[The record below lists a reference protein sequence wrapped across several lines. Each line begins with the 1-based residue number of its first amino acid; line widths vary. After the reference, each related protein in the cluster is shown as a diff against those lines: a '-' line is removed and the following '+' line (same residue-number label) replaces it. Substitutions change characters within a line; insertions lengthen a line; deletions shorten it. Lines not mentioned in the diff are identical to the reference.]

1 MPIYTKTKF
10 LMYKIADVLLPIPID
25 KPFSYKVEEVDN
37 ISIGQ
42 LVSVPFRTRTLTGVV
57 INISE
62 QHSIDPKIKPINSPF
77 PLTIK
82 KEMITFIEKVSYYTI
97 TPKGL
102 ILKMCISGAK
112 LNHISDLKTPHTSEE
127 LGITLNKAQQEAST
141 FLESHLGHHKTIL
154 LEGVTGSGKT
164 EVYNHLIHRII
175 NEGNQ
180 CLLLMPEILLAT
192 HITSRLKERFGFE
205 AIEWHSNLSP
215 KKRRDNY
222 HMVITGQ
229 AKLIIAARSGLFL
242 PFPNLRAI
250 ILDEEHDTSY
260 KQEEGVVYNARD
272 IAVLRGQIE
281 KCPVVLCSAT
291 PSIETIH
298 NVRIE
303 KYSRIYLPSRFG
315 IAKMPEIKIIDMNK
329 EDMCK
334 DSFISPSMIDAVKH
348 TIESGNQV
356 LLYLNRRGY
365 APLTICKACG
375 HKVECP
381 NCTAFLVEHKHK
393 KILQCHYCGYS
404 SDNIRKCNNCGSEDK
419 ITTYGPGVEKIEEE
433 IKKAIPNIR
442 TSLFTSDHVGSKKDA
457 ESMIEA
463 ISKREVDAIIGTQM
477 IAKGLHF
484 PKLQFVGVID
494 ADAGMLGGDIRGIER
509 TYQILQQVSG
519 RAGRSEEG
527 GLVMLQTYEP
537 ESIMIKHML
546 SGDNEKFIKEEL
558 NDREVS
564 WSPPFSRLII
574 VHLSAANEIQL
585 IEASHMLA
593 RTAPYGEKQITVIG
607 PAPSPIYLIR
617 KKYRYR
623 FIIKS
628 GKNINI
634 QPIIKQWLNSSPLP
648 PTVSVKIDV
657 DPYSFL

>member
-1 MPIYTKTKF
+1 MH
-10 LMYKIADVLLPIPID
+10 KIADVLLPIPID
-25 KPFSYKVEEVDN
+25 KTFSYKVEASYG

-42 LVSVPFRTRTLTGVV
+42 LVSVPFRTRTLTGV
-57 INISE
+57 ITNISQE
-62 QHSIDPKIKPINSPF
+62 QSLDIKIKPINSTFPF
-77 PLTIK
+77 VIK
-82 KEMITFIEKVSYYTI
+82 KELLNFIEKVAYYTI
-97 TPKGL
+97 NPKGL
-102 ILKMCISGAK
+102 ILKMCINGAK
-112 LNHISDLKTPHTSEE
+112 LNYTVNLELSHNSQE
-127 LGITLNKAQQEAST
+127 LGITLNQAQQEAAT
-141 FLESHLGHHKTIL
+141 FLTSHLGHHKTIL

-192 HITSRLKERFGFE
+192 HITSRLKDRFGFE
-205 AIEWHSNLSP
+205 AIEWHSNLSA

-222 HMVITGQ
+222 NMVISGQ

-242 PFPNLRAI
+242 PFPKLSAI

-260 KQEEGVVYNARD
+260 KQEEGVIYNARD

-298 NVRIE
+298 NVRLE
-303 KYSRIYLPSRFG
+303 KYSKIYLPSRFG
-315 IAKMPEIKIIDMNK
+315 IAKMPEIKIVDMNK
-329 EDMCK
+329 ESMGK
-334 DSFISPSMIDAVKH
+334 DSFISPSMINAVKQ
-348 TIESGNQV
+348 TIEEGNQV

-404 SDNIRKCNNCGSEDK
+404 SDNIRKCTNCGSEDK
-419 ITTYGPGVEKIEEE
+419 VTTYGPGVEKIEEE

-494 ADAGMLGGDIRGIER
+494 ADAGMVGGDIRGIER

-537 ESIMIKHML
+537 ESIMIQHML
-546 SGDNEKFIKEEL
+546 AHDSKKFIEEEL
-558 NDREVS
+558 HDREAS

-574 VHLSAANEIQL
+574 VHLSAANEMQL
-585 IEASHMLA
+585 IESAHMLA
-593 RTAPYGEKQITVIG
+593 RTAPYGEKQISVIG
-607 PAPSPIYLIR
+607 PAPSPVYLIR

-628 GKNINI
+628 AKNINI
-634 QPIIKQWLNSSPLP
+634 QAIIQKWLASSQLP
-648 PTVSVKIDV
+648 PTVRVKIDV
-657 DPYSFL
+657 DPYNFL